1 MHVIV
6 IALGSAGDVHPL
18 VGLSLTLRRREHDVL
33 MIGPSFFRSLAE
45 RVGLGYVGVG
55 TEDEYREALQDHDL
69 WHATRSFS
77 VVARRLIVP
86 ALRPVYETIQY
97 RQRADTVLA
106 SSCLAFSAR
115 IAQEKL
121 NIPLATIHLQPI
133 MLRSA
138 LRPAC
143 FGFPDVLGQLPPVL
157 RRVYYRVADAL
168 IVDPPVVNH
177 INRFRAELGLPPVRR
192 LFNGWIQSPDL
203 VIGLF
208 PEWFSPPPPD
218 WPPNVALTGFP
229 LWDESEVQT
238 SGSELQEFL
247 RVGDPPLVFTAGS
260 ANIQARKFFEVS
272 ADVCGAS
279 GRRGL
284 LLTQFPEQL
293 PTLLP
298 NGVRHFHY
306 VPFSEVLP
314 RSAALIHHGGIGT
327 MSQAIA
333 AEIPQLIIPTSHDQ
347 PDNATRIRRLGVGDF
362 LRPHEYK
369 SSHVIEK
376 LAALQNP
383 VVKEECRRRADDV
396 AGCKGLEMAA
406 NLIERL
412 GTRKANRSQS
422 AHSQVKSQRHSQGTA
437 YGA

>member
-1 MHVIV
+1 VHVIV

-18 VGLSLTLRRREHDVL
+18 IGLSLTLRRRGHDVL
-33 MIGPSFFRSLAE
+33 MIGPSFFRNLAE
-45 RVGLGYVGVG
+45 RVGLEYAGIG
-55 TEDEYREALQDHDL
+55 TGDEYREALRDPDL
-69 WHATRSFS
+69 WHPTRSFS

-86 ALRPVYETIQY
+86 ALQPVYEMIQN
-97 RQRADTVLA
+97 RRRADTVLA
-106 SSCLAFSAR
+106 SACTAFAAR

-121 NIPLATIHLQPI
+121 RVPLATTHLQPI

-138 LRPAC
+138 QSPAC
-143 FGFPDVLGQLPPVL
+143 FGFPDVLGHLPPVL

-168 IVDPPVVNH
+168 IVDPPVANET
-177 INRFRAELGLPPVRR
+177 NRFRAELGLAPVTR
-192 LFNGWIQSPDL
+192 LFNSWIHSPDL

-208 PEWFSPPPPD
+208 PEWFSPPPAD

-229 LWDESEVQT
+229 LWDESEVRMP
-238 SGSELQEFL
+238 SSDLKEFL
-247 RVGDPPLVFTAGS
+247 SVGDPPLVFTAGS
-260 ANIQARKFFEVS
+260 ANLQGKKFFDVS
-272 ADVCGAS
+272 ADVCRVT

-293 PTLLP
+293 PLSLP

-314 RSAALIHHGGIGT
+314 RSLALIHHGGIGT

-333 AEIPQLIIPTSHDQ
+333 AGIPQLVIPTSHDQ
-347 PDNATRIRRLGVGDF
+347 PDNAVRVRRMGIGDF
-362 LRPHEYK
+362 LRPDEYK
-369 SSHVIEK
+369 TEQVVEK

-383 VVKEECRRRADDV
+383 VMREECRRRAADV
-396 AGCKGLEMAA
+396 ASCKGLEMAA

-412 GTRKANRSQS
+412 GTA
-422 AHSQVKSQRHSQGTA
+422 GTA
-437 YGA
+437 ISPQS